1 MTARTVPLKQ
11 WPVLSCPTLY
21 LAQSNAVSSAYH
33 AGERG
38 WPPQLLLFHLLSNL
52 HWLLEVGRIWRGQ

>member
-1 MTARTVPLKQ
+1 MRVRTVSLKQ

-33 AGERG
+33 AGGKRVA
-38 WPPQLLLFHLLSNL
+38 PSAAAFPSTL
-52 HWLLEVGRIWRGQ
+52 